1 MSEPSPIFR
10 RADRLIDELAAADP
24 FYATFLGVDGSD
36 DRMKDYSPPAQHEL
50 AEISRRALDDIRAM
64 PPTND
69 DDRLAAEFIV
79 ERLTAELAA
88 FDAGEWMRDLSAIG
102 GPNTQIRE
110 IFDLMPRATA
120 EQWTN
125 IAARLEGV
133 PAALDGFRQ
142 TLLAGLDA
150 GRASTV
156 RQAHSV
162 AEQAETW
169 VSARWFDTLAAEA
182 GEAGLE
188 PALVARLEAGAT
200 GATAAYAS
208 LAAFLRD
215 EYAPRADVDDAS
227 GIERYRLN
235 VRLMTGAD
243 LDPEEMYAW
252 GWTEY
257 ASLRDQIVATCA
269 EIKPGASFAEVVEL
283 LETDPARLQPSV
295 AAYRDWL
302 QALTD
307 EALARSAEYFD
318 IPEVM
323 NRCDVMIPPEG
334 SAAAAHYMPPSED
347 FSRAGSTWYPTMGRT
362 KVPTWSDVSTC
373 YHESVPGH
381 HLQIAYA
388 MVQGDRLSRFQR
400 NSFISGHGEGWALYA
415 ERLCDEMGWFSN
427 PDHRLGFLCGQQLRA
442 VRVVIDIGMHLKM
455 RIPDDARTSDGE
467 LFHPGEVWT
476 PELALDFSSRET
488 GNTREYMRSE
498 IDRYLSWPAQAI
510 TYKIG
515 EREWLKAR
523 AAARQRLGDRFDLRG
538 FHTFALALG
547 PIGLDQLQA
556 ELARYEP
563 AP

>member
-1 MSEPSPIFR
+1 MADFSPAGLNAV
-10 RADRLIDELAAADP
+10 ADLNRQALAD
-24 FYATFLGVDGSD
+24 
-36 DRMKDYSPPAQHEL
+36 
-50 AEISRRALDDIRAM
+50 ISAM
-64 PPTND
+64 QPTNA
-69 DDRLAAEFIV
+69 DDRLARDFII
-79 ERLTAELAA
+79 ERITAELAA

-102 GPNTQIRE
+102 GPNTRIRE
-110 IFDLMPRATA
+110 IFDLMPRQGTEA
-120 EQWTN
+120 WTN
-125 IAARLEGV
+125 IASRLEAI

-142 TLLAGLDA
+142 TLLAGIEA
-150 GRASTV
+150 NCASTV

-169 VSARWFDTLAAEA
+169 VASRWFDTLADEA
-182 GEAGLE
+182 AVDDAGTDA
-188 PALVARLEAGAT
+188 ALVQRLSDAAAVAT
-200 GATAAYAS
+200 DAYAA
-208 LAAFLRD
+208 LATFLRD
-215 EYAPRADVDDAS
+215 DYAPRANVDDSS
-227 GIERYRLN
+227 GEERYRLN

-243 LDPEEMYAW
+243 LDPQEMYEW

-257 ASLRDQIVATCA
+257 ASLRDQILETC
-269 EIKPGASFAEVVEL
+269 EQILPGGSFAEVVEL
-283 LETDPARLQPSV
+283 LETDPQRLQPSV
-295 AAYRDWL
+295 SAYRDWL
-302 QALTD
+302 QGLTD
-307 EALARSAEYFD
+307 EALARSAEFFD
-318 IPEVM
+318 IPEAM

-362 KVPTWSDVSTC
+362 QLPTWSDVSTC

-381 HLQIAYA
+381 HLQCAYA
-388 MVQGDRLSRFQR
+388 MLQGDRLSRYQR
-400 NSFISGHGEGWALYA
+400 MAFISGHGEGWALYA

-427 PDHRLGFLCGQQLRA
+427 PDYRLGFLCGQQLRA
-442 VRVVIDIGMHLKM
+442 VRVVIDIGMHLKL

-523 AAARQRLGDRFDLRG
+523 SAAQARLGDRFDLRG
-538 FHTFALALG
+538 FHTFALSLG
-547 PIGLDQLQA
+547 AVGLDQLQA
-556 ELARYEP
+556 ELANYQP
-563 AP
+563 A